1 MAKKISSVIA
11 ILFGML
17 MFLPSC
23 KNKHERSGGNV
34 ANDMVY
40 DRQISHWGSIETK
53 LLLLKI
59 EGDTTQHDFIED
71 PEFSDKWMPPRY
83 EGGWEGFQSN
93 LKSVTR
99 YPTQAQE
106 SGIEGRVVVRFRL
119 NEKGVIDDIIIFRG
133 VGPWIDKEVQRALMR
148 VPRLWIPAI
157 RDHKLVNSEI
167 LMAFDFKIDTRYYGF

>member
-23 KNKHERSGGNV
+23 KNKFAPLGGGV

-40 DRQISHWGSIETK
+40 NRRIDCRGSIETE
-53 LLLLKI
+53 LLSLKI

-71 PEFSDKWMPPRY
+71 PEFSDKFMPPRY

-93 LKSVTR
+93 LKSVMY
-99 YPTQAQE
+99 YPSRAE
-106 SGIEGRVVVRFRL
+106 EYGVGGRVVVKFRL
-119 NEKGVIDDIIIFRG
+119 NEKGVIDDIVMLRG
-133 VGPWIDKEVQRALMR
+133 VDPQIDKEVQRALMR
-148 VPRLWIPAI
+148 GPQLWIPAI

-167 LMAFDFKIDTRYYGF
+167 MMAFEFKIDTRYYGF